1 MNKYLTCG
9 RTYDVTTYYK
19 ESTLEEWKPVVF
31 NYNATK
37 VWRLSRLEDGS
48 YECTSAMSEAK
59 LNVTSMRT
67 YNAVTGANLTID
79 ADIENTGDANYLGT
93 LSVSL
98 VDSEGNSALTLSK
111 EIDVPG
117 KTTQTVT
124 FEGSLADVS
133 KGNYSLVA
141 SDESAATVSNGYTVT
156 VASNIFTGI
165 DDVEASKFAI
175 NVNDSEIDVKAST
188 EVKSIEVYN
197 IAGQKVYSKS
207 VDAQAATISISQF
220 TQGVYVVKVI
230 AQGEVAVKQ
239 FVKK

>member
-1 MNKYLTCG
+1 
-9 RTYDVTTYYK
+9 
-19 ESTLEEWKPVVF
+19 
-31 NYNATK
+31 
-37 VWRLSRLEDGS
+37 
-48 YECTSAMSEAK
+48 
-59 LNVTSMRT
+59 MRT

-175 NVNDSEIDVKAST
+175 KVNDSEIDVKAST